1 MQVQEEKQIWKAIAT
16 LRRGQHPSTVQKLK
30 RKIMDNKKFSKVTI
44 SARIDADKAE
54 AIRTLA
60 TEKGMLISEVVTE
73 IVNYYFMQPEQP
85 APAEPA
91 QQKECIVLTDMQL
104 VTVAAIMECSDILKL
119 SYPQTIDKLMD
130 KIIEQTGAVTP
141 TYMGKAK
148 ELFNK
153 NM

>member
-1 MQVQEEKQIWKAIAT
+1 
-16 LRRGQHPSTVQKLK
+16 
-30 RKIMDNKKFSKVTI
+30 MDNKKFSKVTI

-91 QQKECIVLTDMQL
+91 PAEPAPQKECIVLTDMQL
-104 VTVAAIMECSDILKL
+104 RTVAAIMECSDILKL

-130 KIIEQTGAVTP
+130 KIIEQAGAVTP
-141 TYMGKAK
+141 AYINKAK
-148 ELFNK
+148 ELFEK
-153 NM
+153 NQ

>member
-1 MQVQEEKQIWKAIAT
+1 
-16 LRRGQHPSTVQKLK
+16 
-30 RKIMDNKKFSKVTI
+30 MDNKKFSKVTI

-91 QQKECIVLTDMQL
+91 PQKECIVLTDMQL
-104 VTVAAIMECSDILKL
+104 RTVAAIMECSDILKL

-130 KIIEQTGAVTP
+130 KIIEQAGAVTP
-141 TYMGKAK
+141 AYIDKAR
-148 ELFNK
+148 ELFQK
-153 NM
+153 NQ